1 MKKRLTKL
9 LNQIRGDEIALMNE
23 EAEIIIDHFVDNG
36 VVAPLVDVGDK
47 IKVFTKTLPTYD
59 IDAEELPEY
68 LSGEVVSIRKNI
80 KGWFFKIK
88 VCARWVKYDE
98 SYLCDR
104 YFTYPMSAIG
114 KTVHKTEKGGG
125 DNA

>member
-1 MKKRLTKL
+1 MKKRLTEL

-23 EAEIIIDHFVDNG
+23 EAKIIVDHFIDNG

-47 IKVFTKTLPTYD
+47 IKVFTKALPTYD
-59 IDAEELPEY
+59 IDEVTEDLPEY
-68 LSGEVVSIRKNI
+68 LDGEVVSIRKNI

-88 VCARWVKYDE
+88 VYARWVKYDE
-98 SYLCDR
+98 SYMCDR

-114 KTVHKTEKGGG
+114 KTVHPTEKGGEG
-125 DNA
+125 